1 MLLFGMLNVVGM
13 YRCEEVM
20 ETHLS
25 FRSIWSE
32 PAILLCVESGVRNL
46 GWLSVLRK
54 YIFTP
59 MVV

>member
-25 FRSIWSE
+25 FVALCLVYGGDRLDGGVVSLSKADLYQDLIW
-32 PAILLCVESGVRNL
+32 
-46 GWLSVLRK
+46 
-54 YIFTP
+54 
-59 MVV
+59 